1 MPLGP
6 VALVKQGCFDA
17 DVMNAINAV
26 ISGVASGTI
35 GQAAPEA
42 YDTSKFVSLLVNGAI
57 PIGPPLV
64 PAIYQINKA
73 GVLADTLAAPVSGNT
88 SDDGKVIYIVSNTA
102 NAHTVTAT
110 GLYQSGSAAVNLATF
125 AAFAGAGM
133 QLMALQGKWVV
144 ITSVGVTFT

>member
-1 MPLGP
+1 MPPSAVLI
-6 VALVKQGCFDA
+6 KQGCFDA
-17 DVMNAINAV
+17 DVMNAINNTGA
-26 ISGVASGTI
+26 GLL
-35 GQAAPEA
+35 GQPAPEA

-57 PIGPPLV
+57 PIGPPLI

-73 GVLADTLAAPVSGNT
+73 GVLADTLAAPASGNAF
-88 SDDGKVIYIVSNTA
+88 DDGKVIWIVSNTA

-144 ITSVGVTFT
+144 ITSVGITFT

>member
-1 MPLGP
+1 MPVGP
-6 VALVKQGCFDA
+6 TLVVKEGCFDA
-17 DVMNAINAV
+17 DARNAINNY
-26 ISGVASGTI
+26 ISGAIGATI
-35 GQAAPEA
+35 GSAAPES

-73 GVLADTLAAPVSGNT
+73 GVLADTLAAPVSGNAN
-88 SDDGKVIYIVSNTA
+88 DDGKVIYIVSNTN

-110 GLYQSGSAAVNLATF
+110 GLFQSGSAAVHLATF

-133 QLMALQGKWVV
+133 TLMALQGKWVV
-144 ITSVGVTFT
+144 LGSVGVTFT

>member
-1 MPLGP
+1 MLGP
-6 VALVKQGCFDA
+6 LLLVKQGAFDA
-17 DVMNAINAV
+17 DLMNQVNAYM
-26 ISGVASGTI
+26 SGMIASTLGL
-35 GQAAPEA
+35 AAPEG

-73 GVLADTLAAPVSGNT
+73 GVLADTLAAPVSGNAL
-88 SDDGKVIYIVSNTA
+88 DDGKVIYIVSNTA

-110 GLYQSGSAAVNLATF
+110 GLFQSGSAAVNLATF

-133 QLMALQGKWVV
+133 NLMALQGKWVV
-144 ITSVGVTFT
+144 LSSVGVTFT